1 LRGLLARVKTN
12 WLALCCVA
20 ALLSAPSAQ
29 AFCGFYVSS
38 AGADL
43 FNDATMVVL
52 MRDGTRTVLSMQN
65 NYRGPTEDFALVI
78 PVPVIL
84 KKDNV
89 KTLPKSV
96 FARVDTLASPRLVED
111 YEPGECPP
119 MVAVPASVPPSVEYK
134 SGAARPPR
142 DLGVKVEAKF
152 EVGEYEIVILSA
164 KDALGLDIWLKEE
177 KYKVPAGAAALLK
190 PYVQNSWKFFV
201 ARVNAKKVTF
211 VDGQAVLSP
220 LRFHYDSEKFELP
233 VRLGLANSGG
243 TQDLIVHVIAKQRY
257 ELANMKN
264 ALMPTN
270 VQLTEA
276 AMPVFGGIYAEL
288 MDRTFKA
295 NPGAAITE
303 FSWKGALP
311 PPTVMVGGGI
321 YHVTCDPCSPPVPV
335 DDPLARYLGA
345 DVMPQLKTD
354 EDVAKFAFES
364 TLTRIH
370 LRYTKDSLTD
380 DLVFKAV
387 EPISGGVPEVVKPGP
402 AKDNR
407 FQGRYIVT
415 HPFDVN
421 ACHRYYGGGIA
432 RGGLSPN
439 FTPPVT
445 ALSGTQGTNAAAA
458 KLTAPLAKYLRTDVA
473 ELGLKAEGPPMKKT
487 K

>member
-1 LRGLLARVKTN
+1 VKTR

-20 ALLSAPSAQ
+20 ALFSATAAQ

-84 KKDNV
+84 KKENV

-119 MVAVPASVPPSVEYK
+119 IEPVPMAYPSSAVMDDEKPS
-134 SGAARPPR
+134 RPR

-177 KYKVPAGAAALLK
+177 KYKIPKGADALLK
-190 PYVQNSWKFFV
+190 PYVQNNWKFFV
-201 ARVNAKKVTF
+201 ARVNTKKVTF
-211 VDGQAVLSP
+211 ENGQAVLSP

-257 ELANMKN
+257 ELANVKN
-264 ALMPTN
+264 TFVPSN
-270 VQLTEA
+270 IQLTES

-303 FSWKGALP
+303 FAWKGALP

-345 DVMPQLKTD
+345 DVLPNVKTD

-364 TLTRIH
+364 TLTRLH

-380 DLVFKAV
+380 DLVFKAA
-387 EPISGGVPEVVKPGP
+387 EPIAGGIPEVEKTGP
-402 AKDNR
+402 AKENR

-415 HPFDVN
+415 HPFNVN
-421 ACHRYYGGGIA
+421 ACNRYYGSGIA
-432 RGGLSPN
+432 RGGLVPG

-445 ALSGTQGTNAAAA
+445 ALSGTQGATAAAT
-458 KLTAPLAKYLRTDVA
+458 KLKEPFAKYLRTDVA
-473 ELGLKAEGPPMKKT
+473 ELSLKAEGPPMKKA
-487 K
+487 KK